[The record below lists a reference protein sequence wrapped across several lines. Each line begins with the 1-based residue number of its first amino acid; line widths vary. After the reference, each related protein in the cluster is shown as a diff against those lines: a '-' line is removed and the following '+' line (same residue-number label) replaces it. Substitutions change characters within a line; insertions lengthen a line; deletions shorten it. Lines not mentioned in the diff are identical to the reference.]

1 MSLPPPPQ
9 RDLLDALA
17 AGDERDRRL
26 AAIHALAAAGWC
38 FFLVVSRSIE
48 AGFFV
53 ALCGLSIWRLKDSWR
68 CGRAL
73 LSTGPIRCVAAWL
86 LLVVAV
92 TLLSNPIAEW
102 TDALPRRQFILPL
115 LLVPVLHRW
124 RLLLAGLV
132 LGSGVNAAISASE
145 SLMLVARGEDLIQVA
160 LERASFVAPLALVA
174 GLAALAS
181 RGAGPRLAG
190 AVLLLLAGGVLATS
204 SQRAIL
210 LAAAVGGLVIML
222 LGLAGRG
229 WRTWLVITAT
239 STLLAAGVIGTSLAL
254 GGAVGKGLGIG
265 FNAWT
270 GSRECMW
277 RATIEV
283 SLDRPWFGHGLGAWR
298 ETILSLQ
305 EAEPERFACLQAVAD
320 HAEVGYAHN
329 LLIDLL
335 FETGVTGAMLWVLAL
350 AIGLRAAWSRLRLEP
365 MLPMALAMLAATIAG
380 AQFDHALARGIPSA
394 LLLLLG
400 LLVLVPRP
408 DQEAL
413 ASRGLG
419 REDDWLDGW
428 LGGWLGGASWRKDA
442 PSIGRS
448 VGSTA

>member
-1 MSLPPPPQ
+1 MSLPPPRHRQ
-9 RDLLDALA
+9 LLEALA
-17 AGDERDRRL
+17 ATEEGDRRL
-26 AAIHALAAAGWC
+26 AAVHALAAAGWC

-53 ALCGLSIWRLKDSWR
+53 ALCVLSIWRIKDSWR

-73 LSTGPIRCVAAWL
+73 LATGPARCVAAWL
-86 LLVVAV
+86 VVVVAA
-92 TLLSNPIAEW
+92 TLLANPPAEW
-102 TDALPRRQFILPL
+102 TLAVPRRQFLVPI

-132 LGSGVNAAISASE
+132 IGSGVNAAISLVE
-145 SLMLVARGEDLIQVA
+145 SLVLVARGEDLIRAA

-174 GLAALAS
+174 GLAAVAS
-181 RGAGPRLAG
+181 RGVGPRLAG
-190 AVLLLLAGGVLATS
+190 VALLVLSGGALATS

-229 WRTWLVITAT
+229 WRTWLVIGA
-239 STLLAAGVIGTSLAL
+239 SSALLAAGVVGISLAL
-254 GGAVGKGLGIG
+254 GGAVGKGLGTG

-283 SLDRPWFGHGLGAWR
+283 GLDRPWFGHGLGAWR

-305 EAEPERFACLQAVAD
+305 DAEPERFACLQAVAD

-335 FETGVTGAMLWVLAL
+335 FETGVVGVGLWLMALAL
-350 AIGLRAAWSRLRLEP
+350 GLRAAWSRLRREP
-365 MLPMALAMLAATIAG
+365 MLPMALGMLAATIAA

-408 DQEAL
+408 DQDAL

-428 LGGWLGGASWRKDA
+428 LGGASWRGA
-442 PSIGRS
+442 TERTEGPA
-448 VGSTA
+448 GSSA